1 LIGLVLAG
9 GDGSRLAAD
18 GVTEP
23 KTSVEL
29 AGRPLLVALAETL
42 LSVGCDSVTG
52 MVPAARLSPLTAL
65 FATDRVRLHGCRTPS
80 SLHTLAQGLS
90 MVPAGPVFCTMV
102 DTVMPRSDW
111 KKLFGSVRAELANG
125 ADLVLAVTP
134 FVDDER
140 PLYVACDPQKNVR
153 DIGDQPMEPVQVTG
167 GVYGFSA
174 RARVA
179 AGQAVEAGIQRMR
192 GFLQRAVQAGLR
204 TRAVEVPR
212 IIDLDHA
219 SDLAAANAWLAAA
232 EAR

>member
-1 LIGLVLAG
+1 LNGLVLGG

-18 GVTEP
+18 GVREP
-23 KTSVEL
+23 KTSVEV
-29 AGRPLLVALAETL
+29 AGRPLLVASVETL
-42 LSVGCDSVTG
+42 LQIGCDSVTC
-52 MVPAARLSPLTAL
+52 MVPAARLAALTAR
-65 FATDRVRLHGCRTPS
+65 FTQRRVTLHGCRTPS

-90 MVPAGPVFCTMV
+90 VVPAGPIFCTMV

-111 KKLFGSVRAELANG
+111 KQLFTSVRAELAAG

-140 PLYVACDPQKNVR
+140 PLYVACDSQGNVTAV
-153 DIGDQPMEPVQVTG
+153 GDQPADPVQVTG
-167 GVYGFSA
+167 GVYGLSA
-174 RARVA
+174 AARSA
-179 AGQAVEAGIQRMR
+179 AGRAVDAGIQRMR
-192 GFLQRAVQAGLR
+192 GFLQQAVRSGLR

-232 EAR
+232 EG